1 MPGLLDGTETVGV
14 EKEVGKGFSPPRLE
28 YSYTNSERGG
38 DGDAGGDG
46 MKNPGEYVD
55 IGDPA
60 LQVRTDEDGNTVASA
75 TIQAVVLWKE
85 DIKNYIMDEIIKMCK
100 EHGITDLYVLNRD
113 FILSAIKE
121 KMEKEAQP

>member
-28 YSYTNSERGG
+28 YSYTNSER
-38 DGDAGGDG
+38 GGDG

-85 DIKNYIMDEIIKMCK
+85 DIKNHIMDEIIKMCK

-121 KMEKEAQP
+121 KMEKEAHQ

>member
-46 MKNPGEYVD
+46 LKNPGAYVD

-85 DIKNYIMDEIIKMCK
+85 DIKNHIMDEIIKMCK

-121 KMEKEAQP
+121 KMEKEAHQ